1 MGKDKRKGKERSNSF
16 DYHFG
21 TGKVGELM
29 KRYDIKGTKFTKPDN
44 RGVGSS
50 GGDVNDGSPRTRE
63 DVDRDIAKAM
73 MNDYD
78 TRRGM
83 EAAAMAG
90 NKDAKKFAKK
100 GFKAGNVYSA
110 WDTMKDLKKE
120 YGGGGGMQGE
130 RNRANLTYDLVRA
143 DRDAQTAAYDE
154 TYAKTTDLNELKDK
168 LMAEATEKAAGA
180 GSDPIEPSERM
191 AAVEDRLEKAA
202 GGSNTPPSL
211 FDKDNAQ
218 PAKADDQADAARN
231 FLTEYEDD
239 VKKGAS
245 LRNDIQTNIANAS
258 HTVTNIYGR

>member
-1 MGKDKRKGKERSNSF
+1 MGKDKRKEKERSNSF

-29 KRYDIKGTKFTKPDN
+29 KRYDIKGTRFSHPDG
-44 RGVGSS
+44 RSS
-50 GGDVNDGSPRTRE
+50 HSNGGDVNDGSPRTRE

-143 DRDAQTAAYDE
+143 DRDAQTTAYDE
-154 TYAKTTDLNELKDK
+154 TYAKTTDLNALKDK
-168 LMAEATEKAAGA
+168 LMKQATDKAVGA
-180 GSDPIEPSERM
+180 DPIEPSDRM
-191 AAVEDRLEKAA
+191 AAVEDRFEKAA
-202 GGSNTPPSL
+202 GGSSAPPSL

-231 FLTEYEDD
+231 FVEDYKSD
-239 VKKGAS
+239 VIKGANIRS
-245 LRNDIQTNIANAS
+245 DIETGISNAAR
-258 HTVTNIYGR
+258 HVRDTYGR